1 MFNGLNKTVIGAS
14 HVAAGTICQDWSAVK
29 CTDNYCLAIVAD
41 GHGSKKHFRSDIG
54 SKAAVHAVCDTIE
67 KLCENIQL
75 FESAFMKNPED
86 VISKIEKK
94 VILCWNDIV
103 NNYHQAVPVKPE
115 ESEKFTEEELA
126 EIKLESIYG
135 STLIAVFMTTHFCFG
150 IQLGDG
156 SMVLVNSDGSTVMPI
171 EDDESCPAN
180 LTASLCNS
188 NAHELFNNFYRI
200 GDNPIAMLVST
211 DGLYTSFGSKE
222 SFEEYNH
229 IIVSQLDNIERSEA
243 MIENNLRKRTCHGSQ
258 DDISLSLIFDTN
270 TLEYMIDTLKLQ
282 VNENKY
288 EAEKKAAAHKAQLAK
303 HKAKIAKF
311 NQNPEEERILE
322 KQIQALDEV
331 NMPKMKTPE
340 TNTEKP
346 VTPPAKNKKTEIMEN
361 NDDSMPELVLNT
373 SAFSDIDESEKNSS
387 QMSMEE
393 EINNLINSAMKFNN
407 RIKNSTVISNIRNR
421 RTENRQEENTDET
434 SVSAVNNTPSDN
446 SANIAADYPTAEI
459 SDYNDSF
466 DDYNGED
473 ETESLE

>member
-14 HVAAGTICQDWSAVK
+14 HVAAGTVCQDWSAVK

-67 KLCENIQL
+67 RLCDNMQL

-94 VILCWNDIV
+94 IILCWNDIV

-115 ESEKFTEEELA
+115 ETEKLTEEEFA

-135 STLIAVFMTTHFCFG
+135 STLIAAFMTTHFCFG

-188 NAHELFNNFYRI
+188 NAHELFNHFYRI

-211 DGLYTSFGSKE
+211 DGLYTSFGSKQ

-258 DDISLSLIFDTN
+258 DDISLSLIFDVN
-270 TLEYMIDTLKLQ
+270 TLQYMIDTLKLQ

-322 KQIQALDEV
+322 KQIQTLEEQ
-331 NMPKMKTPE
+331 NTLKT
-340 TNTEKP
+340 K
-346 VTPPAKNKKTEIMEN
+346 ADKTEEKKSEIIQK
-361 NDDSMPELVLNT
+361 NDDSMPELVLNS
-373 SAFSDIDESEKNSS
+373 SAYSDDSDNDENNSS
-387 QMSMEE
+387 QTMSLDD
-393 EINNLINSAMKFNN
+393 EINSLINSAMKFNN
-407 RIKNSTVISNIRNR
+407 RIKNSTAINNIRNR
-421 RTENRQEENTDET
+421 RTETKPEITPVQND
-434 SVSAVNNTPSDN
+434 NNTV
-446 SANIAADYPTAEI
+446 DYPTAEI
-459 SDYNDSF
+459 YDYS
-466 DDYNGED
+466 GED

>member
-1 MFNGLNKTVIGAS
+1 MFNGINKTVIGAS
-14 HVAAGTICQDWSAVK
+14 HVAAGTVCQDWSTVK
-29 CTDNYCLAIVAD
+29 CNDNYCLAIVAD

-54 SKAAVHAVCDTIE
+54 SKAAVTAVCDTID
-67 KLCENIQL
+67 KLCDNMQL
-75 FESAFMKNPED
+75 FESAFIKNPED

-94 VILCWNDIV
+94 IILCWNDIV
-103 NNYHQAVPVKPE
+103 NNYHQAVPIKQE
-115 ESEKFTEEELA
+115 EMEKFTEEEFE

-188 NAHELFNNFYRI
+188 NAHELFNHFYRI

-211 DGLYTSFGSKE
+211 DGLYTSFGSKQ

-229 IIVSQLDNIERSEA
+229 IIVSQLDNVEKSEA

-270 TLEYMIDTLKLQ
+270 TLEFMIDTLKLQ

-288 EAEKKAAAHKAQLAK
+288 EAEKRASARKAQFAK
-303 HKAKIAKF
+303 QRAKIANI
-311 NQNPEEERILE
+311 NQNTEENYEPETQL
-322 KQIQALDEV
+322 QSLDEISAE
-331 NMPKMKTPE
+331 KAPE
-340 TNTEKP
+340 TPKPTEPVPKTVAGAAKVLEISASSENT
-346 VTPPAKNKKTEIMEN
+346 
-361 NDDSMPELVLNT
+361 MPELSLN
-373 SAFSDIDESEKNSS
+373 SVSSDIPTSDSES
-387 QMSMEE
+387 MSLDD
-393 EINNLINSAMKFNN
+393 EINNLINNAMKITNRLKNNSSSFNN
-407 RIKNSTVISNIRNR
+407 IKRH
-421 RTENRQEENTDET
+421 EN
-434 SVSAVNNTPSDN
+434 N
-446 SANIAADYPTAEI
+446 SAFSQPKTPISGNMQLASLDDDTDDYATAEI
-459 SDYNDSF
+459 F
-466 DDYNGED
+466 DESCED